1 MWLTQTEI
9 GVEVEFI
16 NKICTKPSWYNF
28 MDEWNQKT
36 YDLIDEII
44 SQYKDKGYDTLSFIY
59 KLRSNEE
66 LRTHF
71 WNTNDISDEELN
83 LLFNETFL
91 PIQKKVENATQNT
104 KKTAN
109 KIIQFRNKQ
118 TAINKIKLFLSWR
131 TTIEDRLLSRCE
143 YICIKH
149 YKITIEEFA
158 ETLITFDYDQQKK
171 WLLKHT
177 LTSSNPENIW
187 KNLSKNFPELD
198 KELWNINMV
207 KK

>member
-1 MWLTQTEI
+1 MWLVQTEI
-9 GVEVEFI
+9 GEKLEFI
-16 NKICTKPSWYNF
+16 NQIYAKPSWYKF
-28 MDEWNQKT
+28 MDEWNQRT
-36 YDLIDEII
+36 YDFIDEVI

-71 WNTNDISDEELN
+71 WNTNNISYEELT

-91 PIQKKVENATQNT
+91 PIQKKVEKATQDT

-109 KIIQFRNKQ
+109 KIIEFRNKQ
-118 TAINKIKLFLSWR
+118 TAISKIKLFLSWR

-149 YKITIEEFA
+149 YKITIEQFA
-158 ETLITFDYDQQKK
+158 DTLITFDYDQQKK
-171 WLLKHT
+171 GLLKHS
-177 LTSSNPENIW
+177 LTMSHPENIW
-187 KNLSKNFPELD
+187 KNLSKNYPELD
-198 KELWNINMV
+198 RKLWSINMD
-207 KK
+207 K